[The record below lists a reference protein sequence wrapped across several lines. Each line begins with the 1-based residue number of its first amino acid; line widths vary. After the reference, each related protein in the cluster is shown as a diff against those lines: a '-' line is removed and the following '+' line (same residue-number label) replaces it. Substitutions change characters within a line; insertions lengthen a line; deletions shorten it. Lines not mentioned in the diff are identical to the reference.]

1 MTKIY
6 LITGFLGSGKTSF
19 LQNVLDNDTSRS
31 GVLMNEFGSISIDS
45 SLVQRKDMDMI
56 ELTNGSIFCSCLK
69 NNFIESLR
77 ILIERKLENLYIES
91 SGLADPANMLTIIDL
106 LTEQCSH
113 DFTYEGSICI
123 IDGLHFMK
131 EINMM
136 VSVENQIKHSK
147 IILLNK
153 MDLISPEL
161 ATEIKNKLRSINNQ
175 APIYEMVNGRIDFNS
190 LKFSAI
196 ITNEAGESSNT
207 TENRPKTI
215 IIKLKDNNISIDDII
230 TTINFLK
237 EFCYRIKGFITIEG
251 ITYKIDTVNE
261 KLDVIQYKHTSEKFD
276 DQTLV
281 LISKIGI
288 GIISKILTF
297 IQQSLKNKIDI
308 IS

>member
-19 LQNVLDNDTSRS
+19 LQNVLDNDTSKS

-56 ELTNGSIFCSCLK
+56 ELTNGSIFCNCLK

-77 ILIERKLENLYIES
+77 ILIEKELENLYIES
-91 SGLADPANMLTIIDL
+91 SGLADPANMLNIIDL

-131 EINMM
+131 EIDMM

-147 IILLNK
+147 IILINK
-153 MDLISPEL
+153 MDLISHEM
-161 ATEIKNKLRSINNQ
+161 AKEIKNKLLSINNQ
-175 APIYEMVNGRIDFNS
+175 APIYEMVNGRIDFNT
-190 LKFSAI
+190 LKFSTTI
-196 ITNEAGESSNT
+196 NNQAGESSNT

-215 IIKLKDNNISIDDII
+215 IMKLKDNNISIDDII
-230 TTINFLK
+230 NTINSLK

-261 KLDVIQYKHTSEKFD
+261 KLDVMKYEHETEEFD

-288 GIISKILTF
+288 GIISKILSCTE
-297 IQQSLKNKIDI
+297 QSLKNKIDI